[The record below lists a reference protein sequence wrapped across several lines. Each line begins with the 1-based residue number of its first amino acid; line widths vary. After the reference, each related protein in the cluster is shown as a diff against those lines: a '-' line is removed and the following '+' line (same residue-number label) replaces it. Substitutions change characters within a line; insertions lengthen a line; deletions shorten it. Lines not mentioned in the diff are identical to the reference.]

1 MARDPVVS
9 PLPSALLQ
17 ASQLRSRVDLSYL
30 DFQTTAD
37 LEGASGFL
45 GQPRAKEALEFGINM
60 EASGYNLFVMGES
73 GTGRQSLVSSYVR
86 EVATRRSPPLDICFI
101 NNFDNAR
108 EPLFMQLAAGKG
120 KVLKEDMEGFVDELM
135 STFPDA
141 FENPSYQRRRA
152 AIDREFNQKYDLAIM
167 QVDKVASQQDIALL
181 SDQGSI
187 ILAPIVEGK
196 VLDETEFAQLA
207 EGDRSEFQRR
217 IQELEELLNESLLE
231 LPQWRRET
239 SEKQR
244 QLDDETITQAVKP
257 LLRELEY
264 KYDGNISVLRYL
276 RQLKQQLP
284 TLISEVFLEDHPLEK
299 VSDPDRKQALQGQLL
314 PNLLVQHE
322 PLDGVPVVYE
332 LLPTYQ
338 NLFGRIE
345 YATQQGMA
353 VTNFQLIQPGSLHK
367 ANGGYLIMDA
377 EKLLVE
383 PFAWDALKLALKT
396 RQIKMESPF
405 VDPSLMHAVTL
416 SPETVPLQV
425 KIILIGSRD
434 IYYQLLALDP
444 EFNELF
450 RILVD
455 FDSYIPRDNDS
466 VEQLILRIKHYAE
479 EKGYP
484 PIERDAVS
492 RLIEFSLR
500 QGEHQERISA
510 QIIHLFKMVAEAD
523 YLRKQSGDELLQA
536 RHVDMA
542 LKAAE
547 YRSSRISDQMIL
559 EIAEGTVKISTEGE
573 RAGCVNG
580 LTVMEIGESVF
591 GSPARITATA
601 SLGSQGIMDIER
613 EAQLGQSVHSKGVM
627 ILNGYLARQYGRDI
641 PLTLNAHIAM
651 EQSYGHVDGDSA
663 TCAELVALIS
673 AITDIPVQQS
683 LAVTGSMNQHGEVQ
697 AVGGVNEKIEGFF
710 KVCSSHGLTGRQGVI
725 IPADN
730 ARHLMLSDEVVAA
743 VEAGQFC
750 IYAAQQID
758 DVLTLLLGQDALLIH
773 EETRQTLK
781 SMHDR
786 LIEEDDSNRKQ

>member
-1 MARDPVVS
+1 
-9 PLPSALLQ
+9 
-17 ASQLRSRVDLSYL
+17 
-30 DFQTTAD
+30 
-37 LEGASGFL
+37 
-45 GQPRAKEALEFGINM
+45 
-60 EASGYNLFVMGES
+60 
-73 GTGRQSLVSSYVR
+73 
-86 EVATRRSPPLDICFI
+86 
-101 NNFDNAR
+101 
-108 EPLFMQLAAGKG
+108 
-120 KVLKEDMEGFVDELM
+120 
-135 STFPDA
+135 
-141 FENPSYQRRRA
+141 
-152 AIDREFNQKYDLAIM
+152 
-167 QVDKVASQQDIALL
+167 
-181 SDQGSI
+181 
-187 ILAPIVEGK
+187 
-196 VLDETEFAQLA
+196 
-207 EGDRSEFQRR
+207 
-217 IQELEELLNESLLE
+217 
-231 LPQWRRET
+231 
-239 SEKQR
+239 
-244 QLDDETITQAVKP
+244 
-257 LLRELEY
+257 
-264 KYDGNISVLRYL
+264 
-276 RQLKQQLP
+276 
-284 TLISEVFLEDHPLEK
+284 
-299 VSDPDRKQALQGQLL
+299 
-314 PNLLVQHE
+314 
-322 PLDGVPVVYE
+322 
-332 LLPTYQ
+332 
-338 NLFGRIE
+338 
-345 YATQQGMA
+345 
-353 VTNFQLIQPGSLHK
+353 GSLHK

-416 SPETVPLQV
+416 SPETVPLQS

-479 EKGYP
+479 EKEYP
-484 PIERDAVS
+484 PIHRDAVS

-523 YLRKQSGDELLQA
+523 YLRQQNNDGVIIEA
-536 RHVDMA
+536 RHVELA

-559 EIAEGTVKISTEGE
+559 EISEGTVKISTDGE

-580 LTVMEIGESVF
+580 LTVMEVGESVF

-673 AITDIPVQQS
+673 AITDIPVEQS

-710 KVCSSHGLTGRQGVI
+710 RVCSSRGLTGRQGVI

-730 ARHLMLSDEVVAA
+730 VRHLMLNDEVIEA
-743 VEAGQFC
+743 VEAGQFT
-750 IYAAQQID
+750 IYAARQID
-758 DVLTLLLGQDALLIH
+758 DVLTLLLRQDALLTH
-773 EETRQTLK
+773 EETRNMLK

-786 LIEEDDSNRKQ
+786 LQEDDDSSK